1 MEARAKFN
9 FIKEKKNS
17 GDAKALCG
25 TKRHNP
31 DTFRFHDF
39 AEEIFSYGFEEKPN
53 YAKLRFLLTKALID
67 SNCNLDKMYD
77 WFPLLS
83 NNYGYDNRLLDISNE
98 SIDKSL
104 LKEIALDENVDSKNF
119 IIKQPPQ

>member
-1 MEARAKFN
+1 MGARAKFT
-9 FIKEKKNS
+9 FIKEKKIS

-39 AEEIFSYGFEEKPN
+39 TEEIFSYGFEEKPN

-67 SNCNLDKMYD
+67 NNCTLDKKYD

-83 NNYGYDNRLLDISNE
+83 NNYGFNLGILDMSNE

-104 LKEIALDENVDSKNF
+104 LKEIALDENVDSEKF
-119 IIKQPPQ
+119 VIR